1 MKWDFL
7 SFGEEER
14 KREREEAR
22 ARSVGRGEKKTQKPQ
37 KYLCSLSRTE
47 VFDPDQNRWIHADP
61 CEAIA
66 DEPLLY
72 EVGWSKKP
80 ARAVL
85 AFSAH
90 PGDSRV
96 SDVTLRY
103 TRLRGVEL
111 EENRRQGGSF
121 DGEALEGAVA
131 RAGVVIPG
139 GSGLVAAAA
148 AQQRRAADEAELL
161 SGDEKANKKDEDK
174 KNSAS
179 SLPART
185 AGDAEWIRARGE
197 AGKRGKEEEEKREAP
212 PPCSS
217 APSAPSPSPPPSAA
231 EEEDFASQIRRE
243 FDRLRVAEPELA
255 PNEAAVRAL
264 AAVTKKAK

>member
-1 MKWDFL
+1 M
-7 SFGEEER
+7 
-14 KREREEAR
+14 
-22 ARSVGRGEKKTQKPQ
+22 
-37 KYLCSLSRTE
+37 
-47 VFDPDQNRWIHADP
+47 FDPDQNRWLHADP